1 MYSTIDAFSKGFLLI
16 SDQVHLPTPTTS
28 SLANLYLFKVTIETL
43 KGSVK
48 YV

>member
-16 SDQVHLPTPTTS
+16 LDQVHLPTPKTS